1 MRFDELAGRDVV
13 IWGAGREGR
22 AAHAELLRRGIPA
35 TIAVTGGGS
44 APDDLRHAAVDGD
57 AALERLLAAEV
68 VVKSPG
74 IPRTSPDF
82 LRLAESGARLTS
94 LMDLWLNDNAER
106 VIAVTG
112 TKGKS
117 TTSTLVRHVLD
128 ALGYRAVLAGNV
140 GVAVAG
146 DLDPQVQAAVT
157 EVSSYQASDLT
168 ASPRVAV
175 LTSLYPEHLP
185 WHGGYE
191 RYVAD
196 KLNLVAHGPETVV
209 VPSREHEL
217 FALATA
223 RAGER
228 TRVITPAELGIRA
241 HEDRLV
247 WDGAGEISAE
257 DFGLRGAH
265 NLANAALALAA
276 VHAFTGLAD
285 ADRARA
291 LDAVRGFAPLRHR
304 LEVIASGDGLV
315 WVDDSLATAPQA
327 VVAALTAYAGSRVTL
342 IAGGA
347 ERDLPF
353 APLIDYLAE
362 RGDAFP
368 VRVIGTG
375 PAGARLVAEGERRV
389 PRVPR
394 MELADGFADA
404 LARARAG
411 SEPGDVI
418 LLSPGAPSFD
428 EFADY
433 EARAAVFRAA
443 AEAGQRV

>member
-1 MRFDELAGRDVV
+1 MRFDELAGQEVV

-22 AAHAELLRRGIPA
+22 AAHAELVRRGVSA
-35 TIAVTGGGS
+35 TIAVTGGGI
-44 APDDLRHAAVDGD
+44 APDDLGDAAVDGE
-57 AALERLLAAEV
+57 AALERLLSADV

-82 LRLAESGARLTS
+82 LRLMDRGVRLTS
-94 LMDLWLNDNAER
+94 LMDLWLNENADR

-117 TTSTLVRHVLD
+117 TTSTLIRHLLD
-128 ALGYRAVLAGNV
+128 ALGYRATLAGNV
-140 GVAVAG
+140 GIAVAG
-146 DLDPQVQAAVT
+146 DLDPEVRAAVT

-168 ASPRVAV
+168 VSPRVAV

-196 KLNLVAHGPETVV
+196 KLNLVAHGPEVVV
-209 VPSREHEL
+209 VPSPEHEL
-217 FALATA
+217 FDLVAE

-228 TRVITPAELGIRA
+228 TRVLTPQELGIRA
-241 HEDRLV
+241 HDDRLV
-247 WDGAGEISAE
+247 WDGVGELSSD

-265 NLANAALALAA
+265 NLVNAGLALAA
-276 VHAFTGLAD
+276 VHAFTGMGD
-285 ADRARA
+285 EDRARA
-291 LDAVRGFAPLRHR
+291 LDAVRSFAPLQHR
-304 LEVIASGDGLV
+304 LEVIPSTDGRV

-327 VVAALTAYAGSRVTL
+327 VVAALTAYSDARVTL

-353 APLIDYLAE
+353 SPLIDYLAD
-362 RGDAFP
+362 RGEAFP
-368 VRVIGTG
+368 VRVVGTG
-375 PAGARLVAEGERRV
+375 PAGARLIAESGA
-389 PRVPR
+389 RVPR
-394 MELADGFADA
+394 MEQAEDFADA
-404 LARARAG
+404 LARARSG
-411 SEPGDVI
+411 SVEGEVI

-433 EARAAVFRAA
+433 EARAAVFRTT
-443 AEAGQRV
+443 AEAARSEQ

>member
-22 AAHAELLRRGIPA
+22 AARAELARRGVTA
-35 TIAVTGGGS
+35 TIAVTGGG
-44 APDDLRHAAVDGD
+44 AVPGDLRDVVDGD

-82 LRLAESGARLTS
+82 VRLAARGARLTS

-128 ALGYRAVLAGNV
+128 ALGYRATLAGNV

-146 DLDPQVQAAVT
+146 DLDPEVQVAVT
-157 EVSSYQASDLT
+157 EVSSYQAADLT
-168 ASPRVAV
+168 VSPRVAV

-196 KLNLVAHGPETVV
+196 KLNLVAHGPEVVV

-217 FALATA
+217 FALATE
-223 RAGER
+223 RAAAG
-228 TRVITPAELGIRA
+228 TRVLTPGELGIRA
-241 HEDRLV
+241 RGDRLA
-247 WDGAGEISAE
+247 WEGAGELLAAE
-257 DFGLRGAH
+257 LGLRGAH

-276 VHAFTGLAD
+276 VHAFTGMPD
-285 ADRARA
+285 EERVRA
-291 LDAVRGFAPLRHR
+291 LEAVRGFAPLRHR
-304 LEVIASGDGLV
+304 LEAIPSRDGRV

-327 VVAALTAYAGSRVTL
+327 VVAALTAYAEARVTL

-347 ERDLPF
+347 ERGLPF
-353 APLIDYLAE
+353 APLVDFLAD
-362 RGDAFP
+362 RGEAFP

-375 PAGARLVAEGERRV
+375 PAGARLISEAEG
-389 PRVPR
+389 RVPR
-394 MELADGFADA
+394 MESARDFADA
-404 LARARAG
+404 LERARSGAVEG
-411 SEPGDVI
+411 EVI

-433 EARAAVFRAA
+433 EERAAAFRAA
-443 AEAGQRV
+443 AEDRAPG

>member
-1 MRFDELAGRDVV
+1 VRFDELDGRDVV

-22 AAHAELLRRGIPA
+22 AAHAELARRGVSA

-44 APDDLRHAAVDGD
+44 APDDLRAVAVDGD
-57 AALERLLAAEV
+57 AALDRLLAAEV

-82 LRLAESGARLTS
+82 VRIAESGARLTS
-94 LMDLWLNDNAER
+94 LMDLWINENADR

-117 TTSTLVRHVLD
+117 TTATLVRHVLD
-128 ALGYRAVLAGNV
+128 ALGYRAALAGNV

-217 FALATA
+217 FDLAA
-223 RAGER
+223 ERAGER
-228 TRVITPAELGIRA
+228 TRMVTPGELGIRA
-241 HEDRLV
+241 HDDRLV
-247 WDGAGEISAE
+247 WDGVGELSAD

-265 NLANAALALAA
+265 NLVNAALALTA
-276 VHAFTGLAD
+276 VHAFTGMGD
-285 ADRARA
+285 EDRARA
-291 LDAVRGFAPLRHR
+291 LDAVRTFAPLQHR
-304 LEVIASGDGLV
+304 LEVIPSGDGRT
-315 WVDDSLATAPQA
+315 WIDDSLATAPQA
-327 VVAALTAYAGSRVTL
+327 VVAALTAYADARVTL

-347 ERDLPF
+347 ERGLPF
-353 APLIDYLAE
+353 APLVDYLAE

-375 PAGARLVAEGERRV
+375 PAGARLIAEADDRV
-389 PRVPR
+389 PRSL
-394 MELADGFADA
+394 LARNFADA
-404 LARARAG
+404 LALARSG
-411 SEPGDVI
+411 STEGEVI

-433 EARAAVFRAA
+433 EARAAAFRAA
-443 AEAGQRV
+443 AESTTDGA

>member
-1 MRFDELAGRDVV
+1 MRFDELAGRRVV

-22 AAHAELLRRGIPA
+22 AAHAELARRGVP
-35 TIAVTGGGS
+35 TLIAVTGDG
-44 APDDLRHAAVDGD
+44 AVPEDLRAAAVTGD
-57 AALERLLAAEV
+57 AALRALLGAEV

-82 LRLAESGARLTS
+82 QRIVAAGVPVTS
-94 LMDLWLNDNAER
+94 LMDLWLNDNADR

-117 TTSTLVRHVLD
+117 TTSSLIRHLLE
-128 ALGYRAVLAGNV
+128 ALGVSAVLAGNV

-146 DLDPQVQAAVT
+146 DLDPAVEAAVT

-196 KLNLVAHGPETVV
+196 KLNLVAHGPEVVV

-217 FALATA
+217 HALAA
-223 RAGER
+223 ERAGER
-228 TRVITPAELGIRA
+228 TRIVTPGELGIRA
-241 HEDRLV
+241 SEDRLE
-247 WDGAGEISAE
+247 WDGAGALSAE
-257 DFGLRGAH
+257 ELPLRGAH
-265 NLANAALALAA
+265 NLANAALALTAL
-276 VHAFTGLAD
+276 HAYTDMAD
-285 ADRARA
+285 ADRGRA
-291 LDAVRGFAPLRHR
+291 LAALRDFAPLQHR
-304 LEVIASGDGLV
+304 LEVVPSSDGRV
-315 WVDDSLATAPQA
+315 WVDDGLATAPQA
-327 VVAALTAYAGSRVTL
+327 VVAALEAYADARVTL

-353 APLIDYLAE
+353 APLIGYLTA
-362 RGDAFP
+362 RGEDMGGGAGP
-368 VRVIGTG
+368 VRVVATG
-375 PAGARLVAEGERRV
+375 PSGARLLAEAGGRL
-389 PRVPR
+389 PRA
-394 MELADGFADA
+394 ELARDFADA
-404 LARARAG
+404 LDRARAG
-411 SEPGDVI
+411 SVPGEVI

-433 EARAAVFRAA
+433 EARAAAFRAA
-443 AEAGQRV
+443 AERA

>member
-1 MRFDELAGRDVV
+1 MRFDELSGRDVV

-22 AAHAELLRRGIPA
+22 AALAELERRGVSA
-35 TIAVTGGGS
+35 TIAVTGGGA
-44 APDDLRHAAVDGD
+44 APDDLRDAAVDDSDREG
-57 AALERLLAAEV
+57 AALERLLAADV

-74 IPRTSPDF
+74 IPRTSSDF
-82 LRLAESGARLTS
+82 LRLAGSGVRLTS
-94 LMDLWLNDNAER
+94 LMDLWLNDNADR

-128 ALGYRAVLAGNV
+128 ALGYRATLAGNV
-140 GVAVAG
+140 GIAVAG
-146 DLDPQVQAAVT
+146 DLDPAVQAAVT

-196 KLNLVAHGPETVV
+196 KLNLVAHGPEAVV
-209 VPSREHEL
+209 VPSGEHEL
-217 FALATA
+217 FALASA

-228 TRVITPAELGIRA
+228 TRVITPGELGIGV
-241 HEDRLV
+241 HDDRLV
-247 WDGAGEISAE
+247 WEGVGELSAE
-257 DFGLRGAH
+257 SLSLRGAH
-265 NLANAALALAA
+265 NLGNAALALAA
-276 VHAFTGLAD
+276 VHAFTGMPD
-285 ADRARA
+285 EDRARA
-291 LDAVRGFAPLRHR
+291 LAAVGTFAPLQHR
-304 LEVIASGDGLV
+304 LEVIPSRDGRV

-327 VVAALTAYAGSRVTL
+327 VVAALTAYAESPVTL

-353 APLIDYLAE
+353 EPLIDYLAE
-362 RGDAFP
+362 RGDRFP
-368 VRVIGTG
+368 VRVIATG
-375 PAGARLVAEGERRV
+375 PAGARLVAEAGDRV
-389 PRVPR
+389 PRTAPA
-394 MELADGFADA
+394 ADFADA
-404 LARARAG
+404 LALARSG
-411 SEPGDVI
+411 SAEGEVI

-443 AEAGQRV
+443 AEA

>member
-1 MRFDELAGRDVV
+1 MRFEELTGRDVV

-22 AAHAELLRRGIPA
+22 AAHAELARRGVVA

-44 APDDLRHAAVDGD
+44 APEDLRSAAVEGET
-57 AALERLLAAEV
+57 ALARLLEAEV

-82 LRLAESGARLTS
+82 ARVAAGAGRLTS
-94 LMDLWLNDNAER
+94 LMDLWLSENAER
-106 VIAVTG
+106 VLAVTG

-117 TTSTLVRHVLD
+117 TTSTLVRHILD
-128 ALGYRAVLAGNV
+128 GLGYRAVLAGNV

-146 DLDPQVQAAVT
+146 DLDPRVQAAVT

-168 ASPRVAV
+168 VSPRVAV

-196 KLNLVAHGPETVV
+196 KLNLVAHGPEAVV
-209 VPSREHEL
+209 VPSRDHEL
-217 FALATA
+217 FALASE

-228 TRVITPAELGIRA
+228 TRILVPAELGILA

-247 WDGAGEISAE
+247 WEGVGECTAA
-257 DFGLRGAH
+257 DLGLRGAH
-265 NLANAALALAA
+265 NLVNAALALAA
-276 VHAFTGLAD
+276 VHAFTGMAD
-285 ADRARA
+285 EDRARA
-291 LDAVRGFAPLRHR
+291 LAAMRGFQPLRHR
-304 LEVIASGDGLV
+304 LEVIDSDDGLT

-327 VVAALTAYAGSRVTL
+327 VVAALTAYADARITL

-347 ERDLPF
+347 ERGLPF
-353 APLIDYLAE
+353 DPLIDALAA

-368 VRVIGTG
+368 VRVVATG
-375 PAGARLVAEGERRV
+375 PAGARLVAESEG
-389 PRVPR
+389 RVPR
-394 MELADGFADA
+394 MERADGFADA
-404 LARARAG
+404 LVRARAG
-411 SEPGDVI
+411 ARPGDVI

-443 AEAGQRV
+443 ARTA

>member
-22 AAHAELLRRGIPA
+22 AAHAELARRGVTA
-35 TIAVTGGGS
+35 TIAVTGGGE
-44 APDDLRHAAVDGD
+44 APEDLRDAAVDGD
-57 AALERLLAAEV
+57 AALDRLLAAEV

-82 LRLAESGARLTS
+82 LRLAERDVRLTS

-146 DLDPQVQAAVT
+146 DLDPEVQAAVT

-217 FALATA
+217 FGLAAA

-228 TRVITPAELGIRA
+228 TRVVSPGELGIRA
-241 HEDRLV
+241 HDDRLV
-247 WDGAGEISAE
+247 WDGVGELPAD

-276 VHAFTGLAD
+276 VHAFTGMRD
-285 ADRARA
+285 EDRARA
-291 LDAVRGFAPLRHR
+291 LEAVRSFAPLRHR
-304 LEVIASGDGLV
+304 LEVIPSADGLV

-327 VVAALTAYAGSRVTL
+327 VVAALTAYADSRVAL

-353 APLIDYLAE
+353 EPLIDHLAE

-368 VRVIGTG
+368 IRVIGTG
-375 PAGARLVAEGERRV
+375 PAGARLIAESGDRV
-389 PRVPR
+389 PRT
-394 MELADGFADA
+394 ELAESFADA
-404 LARARAG
+404 LARARSGAV
-411 SEPGDVI
+411 PGEVI

-443 AEAGQRV
+443 AETA